1 AEFPTTAEAAEACH
15 AHGIKVM
22 MGAPNLIRGGSHSGN
37 VAAHELAEMGLLDIL
52 SSDYVPSALMTGA
65 FLLADLW
72 DDLPRALATVT
83 SNPARAASLTD
94 RGRIAA
100 GLHADLVRINRIQ
113 GTPVVRGVWCHGRQ
127 VG

>member
-1 AEFPTTAEAAEACH
+1 
-15 AHGIKVM
+15 M

-37 VAAHELAEMGLLDIL
+37 VAARDLAEAGLLDIV
-52 SSDYVPSALMTGA
+52 SSDYVPSALMSSA

-72 DDLPRALATVT
+72 DDIPRAIATVT
-83 SNPARAASLTD
+83 ANPARAAGLED
-94 RGRIAA
+94 RGRIAE
-100 GLHADLVRINRIQ
+100 GLHGDLVRVGRVQ